1 MERMVARPETSRL
14 PRSLWLAE
22 RKGVCRKSEPQVIVW
37 ERRSVDRNAA
47 PFHFLLEWASPLS
60 AQFTK
65 LGRRAE
71 FRSPLQAWIQARWGI
86 CNSEFGH
93 SPQLQNTAS
102 AGFQPDTNLNTI
114 RSLVP
119 GKTVSVALSSSAIF
133 AAN

>member
-1 MERMVARPETSRL
+1 MVARPETSRL

-93 SPQLQNTAS
+93 SPQLRQVRQGWTGGDYTS
-102 AGFQPDTNLNTI
+102 ITSHSHAGLHGADSQD
-114 RSLVP
+114 SE
-119 GKTVSVALSSSAIF
+119 K
-133 AAN
+133 